1 MIISEARN
9 KYSEYGKKLN
19 KLEAELSKKRDIAK
33 ENAKLT
39 NDKSYFDE
47 AATLELSISDV
58 DEKIKDNKKAMEELN
73 KQWQLEYDA
82 QLQKNSKKKSEKS
95 AANAA
100 KVMEVARRI
109 AAGESVPCSDEKKLM
124 DYNSKLYFAVKQAGA
139 MARINKKRIKKYK
152 SLWEQE
158 EENKN
163 NKKDE
168 KDPAQAADNAT
179 VQADFPDMSMS
190 EESQSDSGT
199 QNE

>member
-19 KLEAELSKKRDIAK
+19 KLEAELSKKRDTAK

-82 QLQKNSKKKSEKS
+82 QLQKNSKKKSRYKGNVIKS
-95 AANAA
+95 VSCCIDSFVIMHNFILGNAWGDINYII
-100 KVMEVARRI
+100 RI
-109 AAGESVPCSDEKKLM
+109 FNISCVGLH
-124 DYNSKLYFAVKQAGA
+124 
-139 MARINKKRIKKYK
+139 
-152 SLWEQE
+152 
-158 EENKN
+158 
-163 NKKDE
+163 
-168 KDPAQAADNAT
+168 
-179 VQADFPDMSMS
+179 
-190 EESQSDSGT
+190 
-199 QNE
+199 